1 MSSTPQVVTT
11 LISLVAYITKKDEV
25 PIAELASVFGLSE
38 STVRD
43 YLDVLLVSG
52 MPGDYGAK
60 IDVWE
65 TDGIVSLSNT
75 DGVDV
80 PVRLSSLEAHLL
92 LMALESAGSD
102 TPEVAQSVIDKL
114 RSIVGEWESDAVSFE
129 PTEVSPELRAAVAHA
144 LETDTALTIDYYVRS
159 RDEVTTRTI
168 SPIEFNLD
176 GQWYLDA
183 YCHDKHSRRS
193 FRADYIRTWHT
204 TSEPA
209 QTGSDEHNNGQPC
222 RMTFAPEG
230 AWLADELT
238 PRDVSFDTHGPG
250 TVTVELT
257 VFSADW
263 IVQLLMMHGRHVLAI
278 EPREYARAA
287 LERLE

>member
-11 LISLVAYITKKDEV
+11 LISLVAYITKKEEV
-25 PIAELASVFGLSE
+25 PIAELASVFGLKE

-65 TDGIVSLSNT
+65 NDGIVSLSNT
-75 DGVDV
+75 EGVDV

-102 TPEVAQSVIDKL
+102 TPEVAQSVIEKL
-114 RSIVGEWESDAVSFE
+114 RNAVGEWESDAVSFE
-129 PTEVSPELRAAVAHA
+129 PAEVSPELRTSVTQA
-144 LETDTALTIDYYVRS
+144 LKTDTALTIDYYVRS
-159 RDEVTTRTI
+159 RDEITTRTI

-183 YCHDKHSRRS
+183 YCHDQQGHRS
-193 FRADYIRTWHT
+193 FRVDYIRNWET

-209 QTGSDEHNNGQPC
+209 QKGNDADNNGETC
-222 RMTFAPEG
+222 RITFAREG
-230 AWLADELT
+230 AWLVDELT
-238 PRDVSFDTHGPG
+238 PRAVSFDTQGPG
-250 TVTVELT
+250 TVTLELT
-257 VFSADW
+257 VFSTDW

-278 EPREYARAA
+278 EPGEYARAA